1 MNLPLRGN
9 IKTKTNEN
17 LSGLPPRK
25 TRVLVFLKTLLRRPR
40 KIPCLPPR
48 LSDIR
53 PEDFRDV
60 GRALELFRQ
69 AVKCGL
75 MPNDSE
81 HSRLLWMA
89 AIERARTVPAR
100 NPGRGVPVPR
110 EKPEV
115 GIPLRWPL

>member
-17 LSGLPPRK
+17 LSGLSPRK
-25 TRVLVFLKTLLRRPR
+25 TRVLVFMKNPLRQTPENTLPA
-40 KIPCLPPR
+40 PR

-53 PEDFRDV
+53 PEDFRQVD
-60 GRALELFRQ
+60 RALELFRQ

-75 MPNDSE
+75 VENESE
-81 HSRLLWMA
+81 NSRLKWMA

-100 NPGRGVPVPR
+100 NPAGVFLFLVKNR
-110 EKPEV
+110 KWDYLSD
-115 GIPLRWPL
+115 GHL